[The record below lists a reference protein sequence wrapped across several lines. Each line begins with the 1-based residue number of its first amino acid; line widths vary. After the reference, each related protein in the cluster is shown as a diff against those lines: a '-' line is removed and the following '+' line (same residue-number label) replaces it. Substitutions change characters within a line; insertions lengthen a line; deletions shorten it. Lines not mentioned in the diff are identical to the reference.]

1 MFWEGSSA
9 FDNATAQTFFADLGA
24 VEQLGDGSGSLQDTY
39 IGSEMQIRLSG
50 SRSGPSSTGMFTAY
64 YPSVFGLD
72 DYSVDLKEISPKTQN
87 GEPSS
92 LTGDTV
98 SRTYTV
104 KVNNFGASSDSG
116 VVDFV
121 ITAPDNSFVEL
132 FDGTMA
138 IMDSVL
144 QSGRDTHVAV
154 KPISGSWGNNRD
166 ALSGGD
172 QTAYINSDGQI
183 SWPSGTV
190 DVGQPAGWDISNPT
204 KSSWNSVEDRPNKPS
219 AANFVGPGQVRGM
232 DIFLVWLYRLVL
244 VRQLGFDCS

>member
-1 MFWEGSSA
+1 
-9 FDNATAQTFFADLGA
+9 
-24 VEQLGDGSGSLQDTY
+24 
-39 IGSEMQIRLSG
+39 MQIRLSG
-50 SRSGPSSTGMFTAY
+50 SSSGPTSSGMFTAY

-104 KVNNFGASSDSG
+104 KVNNFGAASDSG

-132 FDGTMA
+132 FDGTMG

-144 QSGRDTHVAV
+144 QTERDTYVAV

-183 SWPSGTV
+183 SWPSGTL
-190 DVGQPAGWDISNPT
+190 DVGQPTGWDISNPT
-204 KSSWNSVEDRPNKPS
+204 KTSWNSVEGKPSEPS
-219 AANFVGPGQVRGM
+219 AANFVGPGQVM
-232 DIFLVWLYRLVL
+232 SCLLYTSPSPR
-244 VRQLGFDCS
+244 D